1 MCTAISDNHRRHLFG
16 RTLDL
21 ERSYGEELIVTPRAF
36 PLKFKYSSTLSEHF
50 AMIGI
55 GHVCNGE
62 PLYYDAANEKG
73 LAVAA
78 LNFPQSTVYHAARQ
92 DKRNL
97 ASFELIPLLL
107 GTCESVR
114 EAAELLGKINITPDS
129 FSASLPASPLHWLV
143 ADKSRAVVLESTSEG
158 LKIYEDPVGVL
169 SNEPPFPYHLSNLA
183 NYISL
188 SPESPENK
196 LCPSASIALYSRGM
210 GAIGLPGD
218 LSSASRFVRAV
229 FARSHTHCEN
239 DEDCISRFFHIMNS
253 VSQPLGCAISEDGR
267 PICTLYTSCADTE
280 RGIYYFTTYGYRR
293 IRAMSLHKT
302 DISSSLLTSLSIYSS
317 ENIEYLN

>member
-36 PLKFKYSSTLSEHF
+36 PLKFKYSDTLSEHF

-55 GHVCNGE
+55 GHICNGE
-62 PLYYDAANEKG
+62 PLYYDAVNEKG

-78 LNFPQSTVYHAARQ
+78 LNFPQSTVYRAARQ

-97 ASFELIPLLL
+97 ASFELIPFLL
-107 GTCESVR
+107 GTCESVC
-114 EAAELLGKINITPDS
+114 EAAELLEGINITPDS
-129 FSASLPASPLHWLV
+129 FNDALPASPLHWLV

-158 LKIYEDPVGVL
+158 LKIYENPVGVL

-188 SPESPENK
+188 GPEAPENK
-196 LCPSASIALYSRGM
+196 LCPSARITLYSRGM

-229 FARSHTHCEN
+229 FAKNHTLACES
-239 DEDCISRFFHIMNS
+239 EISRFFHIMDT
-253 VSQPLGCAISEDGR
+253 VSQPLGCAILEDGR

-280 RGIYYFTTYGYRR
+280 RGIYYFTTYDCRR
-293 IRAMSLHKT
+293 IRSMSLRRA
-302 DISSSLLTSLSIYSS
+302 DISSDMLSSAPIYSS
-317 ENIEYLN
+317 ENIENLI